1 MSVPDERNLCGYHSP
16 HKARR
21 FALHFINYFWRQR
34 LTSIFALNFCKIPFS
49 ASLSGGITS
58 TFNRAIGLFCPVVLE
73 SSDISLIP
81 VALC

>member
-1 MSVPDERNLCGYHSP
+1 LR
-16 HKARR
+16 
-21 FALHFINYFWRQR
+21 
-34 LTSIFALNFCKIPFS
+34 SISAKIPFS

-81 VALC
+81 VALRQR